1 MKYQKEHLS
10 DKFKVTAQL
19 RMARRLGELDEVP
32 MSLILRQMEAIRR
45 SAFYSEERVE
55 FHIGFLIFH
64 ITRN

>member
-10 DKFKVTAQL
+10 DKFKVTVQL

-45 SAFYSEERVE
+45 SAFYSEECVE